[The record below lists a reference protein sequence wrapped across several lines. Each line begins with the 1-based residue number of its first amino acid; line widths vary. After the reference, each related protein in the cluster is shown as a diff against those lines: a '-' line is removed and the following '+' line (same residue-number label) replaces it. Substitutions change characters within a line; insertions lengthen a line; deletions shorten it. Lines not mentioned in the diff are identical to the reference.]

1 MIRPDCTCRVF
12 RVLLSVVFLAASSS
26 TVAGEA
32 DVANDEITVPEEAA
46 PVTTTPLPSGTDTIY
61 MTETVISGNQELPR
75 VLYIVPWRE
84 TGVTEVPDSST
95 LLMPQLDNIQPL
107 NPREFRRQL
116 DIHESVVA
124 SAEEEKK

>member
-1 MIRPDCTCRVF
+1 MTRPDQLF
-12 RVLLSVVFLAASSS
+12 RGCLMILASCFVSLAI
-26 TVAGEA
+26 AA
-32 DVANDEITVPEEAA
+32 EEASTRDATSGEDEVQQTAA
-46 PVTTTPLPSGTDTIY
+46 PEAANSPPRGTDTIY

-75 VLYIVPWRE
+75 VLYIVPWRD

-116 DIHESVVA
+116 DIHESVA
-124 SAEEEKK
+124 ANADKEK

>member
-1 MIRPDCTCRVF
+1 MTRRNQFLSAAFALMVTWVF
-12 RVLLSVVFLAASSS
+12 PVMA
-26 TVAGEA
+26 E
-32 DVANDEITVPEEAA
+32 EEALDPDVPTDNEPA
-46 PVTTTPLPSGTDTIY
+46 PATTQSPAGNTDTIY

-75 VLYIVPWRE
+75 VLYIVPWRD

-116 DIHESVVA
+116 VIHESVA
-124 SAEEEKK
+124 ANADKEN